1 MIYQDC
7 LNNESN
13 EDCGK
18 CSKYGY
24 IFGCEENCPEY
35 INFFGY
41 DIKGNKKEGG
51 MNHPFFNLMLIF

>member
-7 LNNESN
+7 MNNESN

-41 DIKGNKKEGG
+41 DIKGNKKEK
-51 MNHPFFNLMLIF
+51 